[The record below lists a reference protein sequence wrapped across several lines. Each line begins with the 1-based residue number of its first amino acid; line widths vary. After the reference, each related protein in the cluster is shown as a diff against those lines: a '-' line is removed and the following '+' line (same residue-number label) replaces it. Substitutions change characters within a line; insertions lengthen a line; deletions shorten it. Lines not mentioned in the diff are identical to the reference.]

1 MLHLSPSVPA
11 AHLACSLPRLSRLPF
26 SRLTFSRCLKA
37 QDVRCKRRQQRR
49 GGRKRIPSPGPKGPS
64 QAGQA
69 PSSLRQGDPLPYSP
83 SKLCDAAGQHEM
95 ENFKKQK
102 PNFSFKVILWVLR
115 RLLNVKLSIKFCTC
129 LDLQRP
135 LSLAW
140 QSSEKPTAVLNLTWV
155 SSGSSAGS
163 QCRLTFEIWRSS
175 VKLCR
180 AMGKYQGWE
189 APIPGCSNLN
199 TQMPAQ
205 LRAAATRQRLGNTLQ
220 HPHKYWKGKTSYK
233 NKPQQAV
240 KFFVPTKSQD
250 FHWGLWS
257 VINTCLMIFTKQV
270 QYMSEIC
277 IKQSRYCQ
285 PAFKQ
290 QLV

>member
-11 AHLACSLPRLSRLPF
+11 AHLASSLPRLSRLPF

-69 PSSLRQGDPLPYSP
+69 PSPGKVTHSRTLLQNYAMLPVNMRW
-83 SKLCDAAGQHEM
+83 KTL
-95 ENFKKQK
+95 KKQK
-102 PNFSFKVILWVLR
+102 SNFSFKVILWVLR

-205 LRAAATRQRLGNTLQ
+205 LRAAAHQAKVGE
-220 HPHKYWKGKTSYK
+220 HP
-233 NKPQQAV
+233 PA
-240 KFFVPTKSQD
+240 PT
-250 FHWGLWS
+250 
-257 VINTCLMIFTKQV
+257 
-270 QYMSEIC
+270 
-277 IKQSRYCQ
+277 
-285 PAFKQ
+285 
-290 QLV
+290 